1 MSSLLPRLP
10 RAVVKTMTYS
20 AMHLTVAVTVAYALT
35 GNLAI
40 SLGIGLIEP
49 AVQTVAYMIHEN
61 AWRRAGIRDQVP
73 DAEPDPWNA

>member
-20 AMHLTVAVTVAYALT
+20 VMHLTVAVSVAYALT

-49 AVQTVAYMIHEN
+49 AVQTVAYMLHED
-61 AWRRAGIRDQVP
+61 AWRRVASKDQVSNV
-73 DAEPDPWNA
+73 EPGPYNA

>member
-10 RAVVKTMTYS
+10 RAVAKTMTYS
-20 AMHLTVAVTVAYALT
+20 AMHLTVAVSVAYALT

-49 AVQTVAYMIHEN
+49 AVQTVAYMIHED
-61 AWRRAGIRDQVP
+61 AWRRAGSRDQAP
-73 DAEPDPWNA
+73 ETEPGPYNA